1 MKPEFRTEI
10 PADWKGIRIV
20 GVPDLLKQE
29 SSSLSPAVREAL
41 NAQNFTG
48 APNSFLPLILQ
59 EQDRV
64 DNLLLAGLG
73 DVASPTPLQ
82 SRRFGALLADAVR
95 DRSAVLF
102 RTEDVF
108 PGALPDERTLMHVL
122 SGFCA
127 RQYSFDRYRSDG
139 EKTIAQRL
147 VVVDA
152 RADRLAQLWERQGHI
167 VDAALRVK
175 DLVSEPPNVLY
186 PESMADMAAQLKNC
200 GLDVTVFD
208 EKALAELGMGALLGV
223 GQGSAR
229 PPRLV
234 VLRWTGDRNPDNPP
248 IVVAG
253 KGITFDAGG
262 LSLKTRPHMRG
273 MKNDMAGAA
282 VVMELLRCA
291 AENRLPLNVVGILAL
306 AENMPSGK
314 ALRPDDIIRTMS
326 GKYVEILSADGEGR
340 LVLCDA
346 LWYAVSRLNPS
357 CVIDIATLTG
367 AMSTALGWQKAGL
380 FCNDDAL
387 ADDLYQAGEQ
397 TSERLWRMPIDTDY
411 DDLIP
416 RGDADME
423 NATFGQNARSIFA
436 AKFLEKF
443 VDGRP
448 WAHIDIAG
456 TAWSEKD
463 TPMARKGATA
473 FGLQL
478 LYQFLEKR
486 ASA

>member
-248 IVVAG
+248 VVVAG

-397 TSERLWRMPIDTDY
+397 TSERLWRMPID
-411 DDLIP
+411 
-416 RGDADME
+416 AD
-423 NATFGQNARSIFA
+423 
-436 AKFLEKF
+436 
-443 VDGRP
+443 
-448 WAHIDIAG
+448 
-456 TAWSEKD
+456 
-463 TPMARKGATA
+463 RK
-473 FGLQL
+473 
-478 LYQFLEKR
+478 
-486 ASA
+486 SVV

>member
-1 MKPEFRTEI
+1 M
-10 PADWKGIRIV
+10 
-20 GVPDLLKQE
+20 
-29 SSSLSPAVREAL
+29 
-41 NAQNFTG
+41 
-48 APNSFLPLILQ
+48 
-59 EQDRV
+59 
-64 DNLLLAGLG
+64 
-73 DVASPTPLQ
+73 
-82 SRRFGALLADAVR
+82 
-95 DRSAVLF
+95 
-102 RTEDVF
+102 
-108 PGALPDERTLMHVL
+108 
-122 SGFCA
+122 
-127 RQYSFDRYRSDG
+127 
-139 EKTIAQRL
+139 
-147 VVVDA
+147 
-152 RADRLAQLWERQGHI
+152 
-167 VDAALRVK
+167 
-175 DLVSEPPNVLY
+175 
-186 PESMADMAAQLKNC
+186 
-200 GLDVTVFD
+200 
-208 EKALAELGMGALLGV
+208 
-223 GQGSAR
+223 
-229 PPRLV
+229 
-234 VLRWTGDRNPDNPP
+234 
-248 IVVAG
+248 AG

-397 TSERLWRMPIDTDY
+397 TSERLWRMPIDADY